1 MASAFYG
8 RGKEKV
14 GQSTWVQ
21 GNSDFLFVVFQ
32 TWSEISAIP
41 GTLLGGPGGKV
52 CFTVALGCLS
62 SAFLTLSDACSGLV
76 RDFVTH
82 GAITD

>member
-1 MASAFYG
+1 MAPAFYG
-8 RGKEKV
+8 RGKEEV
-14 GQSTWVQ
+14 GQSIWAQ

-32 TWSEISAIP
+32 TWSENSAIP
-41 GTLLGGPGGKV
+41 GTLLGEPGGEV
-52 CFTVALGCLS
+52 CFTVALGCLP
-62 SAFLTLSDACSGLV
+62 SAFLTLSDACSGLF